1 MSLRTSAF
9 GRWLSSQNR
18 IMLNPTTRE
27 DARRLDAED
36 PIARFRERFRLPEGI
51 IYLDGNSLG
60 PPPVSATARVTEVL
74 EREWAEDLVRSWTS
88 HGWIDL
94 PERVAAT
101 IASLVGAAPNDIVV
115 ADSTSVNLFK
125 LLAAALRLRPERRV
139 ILSERENFGTDLYI
153 AQGLADLLGGGFEL
167 RLVERS
173 QLHGAL
179 DADVAVLML
188 THVDFRTG
196 LMHDMPAWTETAH
209 QAGASVLWD
218 LAHSAGAVPV
228 DLRSCGVDLAVG
240 CGYKYLNGGPGA
252 PAFAYVSEDLHGKL
266 ESPLWGWMGHAEPF
280 EFDTGYRPAEG
291 VARLRVGTPPILS
304 LAALERGVEGIAEIG
319 IDRLRAKS
327 IAMTELFMRLVE
339 QECRGHGFEIVT
351 PREADRRGS
360 QVSIRHPQG
369 YAIVQALIAAGV
381 IGDFRDPDILRF
393 GLAPAYLRYVDVW
406 DAVEILRRVMEA
418 ESWRRPEYRTRLK
431 VT

>member
-1 MSLRTSAF
+1 M
-9 GRWLSSQNR
+9 QN
-18 IMLNPTTRE
+18 MDKPQNPRSRE
-27 DARRLDAED
+27 DALALDAED
-36 PIARFRERFRLPEGI
+36 PIAGFRERFIMPANT

-60 PPPVSATARVTEVL
+60 PLPVAAVDRVGEVL
-74 EREWAEDLVRSWTS
+74 RREWGEDLVRSWTA

-94 PERVAAT
+94 PGRVAGT
-101 IASLVGAAPNDIVV
+101 IASLVGAAPHEVMV

-125 LLAAALRLRPERRV
+125 LLAATLRLRPGRKV

-153 AQGLADLLGGGFEL
+153 AQGLADLLGTDAEL
-167 RLVERS
+167 RLVDRS
-173 QLHGAL
+173 QLRQAL
-179 DADVAVLML
+179 DDEVAVLML

-196 LMHDMPAWTETAH
+196 LMHDMPAWTEAAH
-209 QAGASVLWD
+209 QAGAVVLWD

-228 DLRSCGVDLAVG
+228 DLAGCGADLAVG

-252 PAFAYVSEDLHGKL
+252 PAFAYVSEDLHDNL
-266 ESPLWGWMGHAEPF
+266 ETPLWGWMGHASPF

-304 LAALERGVEGIAEIG
+304 LAALECGVEGIAEIG

-327 IAMTELFMRLVE
+327 VGLTDVFMELVDR
-339 QECRGHGFEIVT
+339 ECRGFGFEIVT
-351 PREADRRGS
+351 PRDADRRGS
-360 QVSIRHPQG
+360 QVSVRHPEG

-393 GLAPAYLRYVDVW
+393 GFAPAYIRYVDVW
-406 DAVEILRRVMEA
+406 DAVDSLREVMA
-418 ESWRRPEYRTRLK
+418 TGSWRRPEYRTRLK